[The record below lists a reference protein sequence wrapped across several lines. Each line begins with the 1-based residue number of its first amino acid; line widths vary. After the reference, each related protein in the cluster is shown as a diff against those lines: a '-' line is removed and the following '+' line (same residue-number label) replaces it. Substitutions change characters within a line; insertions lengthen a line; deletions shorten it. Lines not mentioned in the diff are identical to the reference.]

1 MHRVWTRWIA
11 QHLELKGGNGLRE
24 GIWVGMDESMS
35 AMAKKNVPEPA
46 DSDATSDAP
55 AIKGIHALDVT
66 HAPLKPHLSKS
77 LALLDSSNPPHKCT
91 LCTSP
96 LPASGASTLICP
108 SATCNSTTHLTCL
121 ATHFLA
127 TERAERSDD
136 KASST
141 SLSKTNALNADSL
154 LPTSGSCPSCSTPL
168 AWRDL
173 VLELSLRMRGQK
185 ETAALFKAPRKRKAD
200 ATAVA
205 AEIESEEEPLEH
217 DSEELEDL
225 EAEEE
230 EADIWH
236 QLSSSPVAADVRVD
250 VEHAP
255 SSTSKSKNAA
265 AHREAPK
272 VGSSSAVTG
281 SEAAQTKTT
290 KTKKAQPAPAV
301 IEIED
306 SDLNDEEILA

>member
-11 QHLELKGGNGLRE
+11 QHLELEGGNGLRE

-35 AMAKKNVPEPA
+35 VTAKKNMPEPA
-46 DSDATSDAP
+46 DSDANSDAP

-66 HAPLKPHLSKS
+66 HAPSKPHLSKS
-77 LALLDSSNPPHKCT
+77 LALLDSHHAPLNCT

-96 LPASGASTLICP
+96 IPASGASTLICP

-127 TERAERSDD
+127 TERREAQ
-136 KASST
+136 ANGHQNI
-141 SLSKTNALNADSL
+141 NANPNSL

-185 ETAALFKAPRKRKAD
+185 ETAALFKVPRKKKAD
-200 ATAVA
+200 ATAAA

-217 DSEELEDL
+217 DSEELEEL
-225 EAEEE
+225 EAEEGG
-230 EADIWH
+230 ADVWH
-236 QLSSSPVAADVRVD
+236 QLSSSPVAADVD
-250 VEHAP
+250 VEPALAP
-255 SSTSKSKNAA
+255 TDKSKKAA
-265 AHREAPK
+265 THREAPK
-272 VGSSSAVTG
+272 VGSGSAVAG
-281 SEAAQTKTT
+281 SEAAQTKAT
-290 KTKKAQPAPAV
+290 KTKTAQPALAV

-306 SDLNDEEILA
+306 SDLDDEILA